1 MLQLVVKELNSSVF
15 FTSYCSSI
23 TSYRNLPNHE
33 TQIFLLL
40 FNVTPEKKIGIL
52 FHTQTY
58 DLNVRDIW

>member
-1 MLQLVVKELNSSVF
+1 MLVVKELSSSVF
-15 FTSYCSSI
+15 FYC
-23 TSYRNLPNHE
+23 NLPNHE

-40 FNVTPEKKIGIL
+40 FNVTPDKKIDIL